1 MTRFFEYLKAIRERA
16 LGAFLRIY
24 LLLNGCRAGAGLRC
38 AGLPHFR
45 DIPKGNI
52 RIGRR
57 AAFGRGT
64 VFEIA
69 RTGHLVIGDRVTV
82 SDNVRF
88 SSAGPITVGHDCGIA
103 ENVSIRGSFHETAR
117 DRPFAVQGNVLRE
130 VTIGRDVLLGAGTV
144 VLPGARL
151 PDGVIIGALSRV
163 GPRDKLRPYGIF
175 AGSPLRHIRDRQ

>member
-1 MTRFFEYLKAIRERA
+1 MTRFFEYLKAFRERS
-16 LGAFLRIY
+16 LGALTRLY
-24 LLLNGCRAGAGLRC
+24 LVLNGCKAGAGLRC
-38 AGLPHFR
+38 AGLPRFR
-45 DIPKGNI
+45 DVPSGNI

-57 AAFGRGT
+57 AAFGRGA

-69 RTGHLVIGDRVTV
+69 RTGSLIIGDRVTV

-88 SSAGPITVGHDCGIA
+88 SSAGRITVGDDCGIA

-117 DRPFAVQGNVLRE
+117 DRPFAVQGNVVRE
-130 VTIGRDVLLGAGTV
+130 VIIGSDVLLGAGTV

-163 GPRDKLRPYGIF
+163 GSRDKLRPYGIF
-175 AGSPLRHIRDRQ
+175 AGSPLRHIRDRP